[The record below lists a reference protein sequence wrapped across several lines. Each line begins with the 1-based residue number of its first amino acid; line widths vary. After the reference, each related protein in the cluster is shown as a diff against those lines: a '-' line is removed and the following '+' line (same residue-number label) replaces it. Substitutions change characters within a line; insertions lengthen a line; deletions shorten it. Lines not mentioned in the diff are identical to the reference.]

1 MKRGRAHELAQ
12 RRADLCLA
20 SEVVRTQVVASAG
33 RLGGE
38 VQVHRERLQ
47 AWWRPMRR
55 AWPWLLGAAGI
66 GWAWAHR
73 ARPGERPAPS
83 RGLDPAAGH
92 PARRRRRS
100 GLGWA
105 WLAWRVWRAWSSSPG
120 RVIRRAWR
128 WDVARRRAG
137 AG

>member
-1 MKRGRAHELAQ
+1 MKRRAAQELAQ

-20 SEVVRTQVVASAG
+20 SEVVRGQVAASAG

-38 VQVHRERLQ
+38 VRVRRERLQ

-73 ARPGERPAPS
+73 ARTGADPGGGREARA
-83 RGLDPAAGH
+83 DAGH
-92 PARRRRRS
+92 PGRRRRR
-100 GLGWA
+100 GAVGWA

-128 WDVARRRAG
+128 WDVGRRRAG